1 MGALYQSARNMH
13 WPIGDVNLLSI
24 KHSEKENEKKDMAK
38 ISEDKEM

>member
-1 MGALYQSARNMH
+1 MATLYQNARNMH
-13 WPIGDVNLLSI
+13 WPIGDVNLLLI